1 MWATG
6 GLGSTAFKHFAA
18 ASREFQPVYTHIHA
32 SMCTRSLSVHAYT
45 CKYVHMQSKCNMHMH
60 ASMCTH
66 SLSAHAMQTY
76 SQNECTGTCI
86 SCSRWCTESACLL
99 YLAMEAPVHLGRSPA
114 DECSTQLNCP
124 DCPPFTEKV
133 MDVSGGNATFI
144 VNIGP
149 TGSERGYMAI
159 AGRLSACGCFVFP
172 PF

>member
-1 MWATG
+1 MVDHKTTHYKSIIRSCAKNANRSKSLVGTLSKG
-6 GLGSTAFKHFAA
+6 
-18 ASREFQPVYTHIHA
+18 QPCHT
-32 SMCTRSLSVHAYT
+32 SSE
-45 CKYVHMQSKCNMHMH
+45 YVHMQSKCNMHMH
-60 ASMCTH
+60 ASTCTH